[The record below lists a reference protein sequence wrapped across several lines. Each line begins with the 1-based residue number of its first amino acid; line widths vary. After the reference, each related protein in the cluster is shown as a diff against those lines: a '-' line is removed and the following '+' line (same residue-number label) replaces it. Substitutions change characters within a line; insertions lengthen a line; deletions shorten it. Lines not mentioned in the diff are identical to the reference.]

1 MKERIVAVLGMVS
14 LLTTVGCAGMLGQDK
29 NKATMEKAPAAQQGT
44 APATP
49 AAPAA
54 PAAPGLADSETV
66 TMTATVQAVDLKN
79 RTVTLKQKS
88 GQSFTIQVGEEVR
101 NLPQVRVGD
110 RVVVRYTEAVAVRI
124 NRDTTG
130 GITARKET
138 VSGSR
143 AAPGQKPAGSMRNTV
158 ETLANVMAI
167 DPKTRKITFQGP
179 LSTLTVKAP
188 ADVNL
193 ARLDVGDQV
202 LLTYTEEL
210 AIAVEPAAASTR
222 KPAKKK

>member
-14 LLTTVGCAGMLGQDK
+14 LLTTVGCASLTGQDK
-29 NKATMEKAPAAQQGT
+29 NKAEMEKASAAPQAAAS
-44 APATP
+44 APAI
-49 AAPAA
+49 
-54 PAAPGLADSETV
+54 ADSETV

-79 RTVTLKQKS
+79 RVVTLKQKG
-88 GQSFTIQVGEEVR
+88 GQPFTVHVSEEAR

-110 RVVVRYTEAVAVRI
+110 RVVVKYTEAVAVRI

-130 GITARKET
+130 GITSRKDT

-143 AAPGQKPAGSMRNTV
+143 APLGQKPAGSMRNTV
-158 ETLANVMAI
+158 EIIANILAI

-179 LSTLTVKAP
+179 ERTLTVKAP
-188 ADVNL
+188 ADANL
-193 ARLDVGDQV
+193 GRLDVGDQV

-210 AIAVEPAAASTR
+210 AISVEPAKAA
-222 KPAKKK
+222 KPTKKK

>member
-14 LLTTVGCAGMLGQDK
+14 LLTTVGCANMLGQDN
-29 NKATMEKAPAAQQGT
+29 NKAAMEKAPAAQQET
-44 APATP
+44 APTP
-49 AAPAA
+49 APA
-54 PAAPGLADSETV
+54 LADSETV
-66 TMTATVQAVDLKN
+66 TMTATVQAIDLKN

-88 GQSFTIQVGEEVR
+88 GQPFTIHAGEEVR

-110 RVVVRYTEAVAVRI
+110 RVVVKYTEAVAVRI

-130 GITARKET
+130 GITSRKET
-138 VSGSR
+138 LSGSR
-143 AAPGQKPAGSMRNTV
+143 AAPGQKPAGTVRNTV
-158 ETLANVMAI
+158 ETIANVLAI

-179 LSTLTVKAP
+179 QSTLTVKAP

-193 ARLDVGDQV
+193 GRLDIGDQV

-210 AIAVEPAAASTR
+210 AIAVEPASTK